1 MHKVNLLAGTGGMFN
16 PKSPYRVLKYFF
28 MKDNILSQKSELT
41 DFLSEMLRS
50 LSQIFRMITRKK
62 TDGT

>member
-1 MHKVNLLAGTGGMFN
+1 
-16 PKSPYRVLKYFF
+16 

-50 LSQIFRMITRKK
+50 LSQFFRMTSQK
-62 TDGT
+62 TSEGIALEGKGFCVLFFSKINLQGYTSSQ